1 MQLTNNPNIKHLTTM
16 KKVLFAAALV
26 VAATSLKAQDA
37 GRPQNAVKI
46 NPLSLIFATGNI
58 AYERAVSENSSVQL
72 GLFYSGVSISG
83 LKYTGLGLTPEYRI
97 YVAGN
102 KQPLNGVYV
111 GPFVR
116 YQSFTLKD
124 KDSDSEAKFTSFGGG
139 AIIGWEKTWASG
151 FVLDL
156 FAGPAYNSGK
166 VKDKTGNGDF
176 DVAGS
181 IDGFGLRTGI
191 TLGFAF

>member
-1 MQLTNNPNIKHLTTM
+1 M
-16 KKVLFAAALV
+16 KKVLFAAALI

-37 GRPQNAVKI
+37 GNPQNAIKL
-46 NPLSLIFATGNI
+46 NPLSLVFATGNI
-58 AYERAVSENSSVQL
+58 AYERAVSENSSFQL
-72 GLFYSGVSISG
+72 GVFYSGVSISG
-83 LKYTGLGLTPEYRI
+83 LKYTGLGITPEYRF

-102 KQPLNGVYV
+102 KQVMNGVYV

-116 YQSFTLKD
+116 YQSFSLKD
-124 KDSDSEAKFTSFGGG
+124 KESNDEAKFTSFGGG
-139 AIIGWEKTWASG
+139 AVIGWEKTWSSG

-156 FAGPAYNSGK
+156 FAGPSYNSGK
-166 VKDKTGNGDF
+166 VKDKSGNGDF

-191 TLGFAF
+191 TIGFSF

>member
-1 MQLTNNPNIKHLTTM
+1 M
-16 KKVLFAAALV
+16 KKVLFAAALI
-26 VAATSLKAQDA
+26 VAATSLKAQDPH
-37 GRPQNAVKI
+37 PQNAIKL
-46 NPLSLIFATGNI
+46 NPLSLVFATGNV
-58 AYERAVSENSSVQL
+58 AYERAVSENSSFQL
-72 GLFYSGVSISG
+72 GVFYSGVNISG
-83 LKYTGLGLTPEYRI
+83 LKYTGLGITPEYRF

-102 KQPLNGVYV
+102 KQALNGVYV

-116 YQSFTLKD
+116 YQSFTLKE
-124 KDSDSEAKFTSFGGG
+124 KDTDSEAKFTSFGGG
-139 AIIGWEKTWASG
+139 AVVGWEKTWASG

-156 FAGPAYNSGK
+156 FVGPSYNSGK
-166 VKDKTGNGDF
+166 VKDKSGNGDF

>member
-1 MQLTNNPNIKHLTTM
+1 M
-16 KKVLFAAALV
+16 KKVLFAAALL
-26 VAATSLKAQDA
+26 VAVSGLKAQDNGA
-37 GRPQNAVKI
+37 QNAIKL
-46 NPLSLIFATGNI
+46 NPLSLVFATGNI
-58 AYERAVSENSSVQL
+58 AYERAISENSSIQL
-72 GLFYSGVSISG
+72 GVFYSGVSISD
-83 LKYTGLGLTPEYRI
+83 LKYTGLGITPEYRI
-97 YVAGN
+97 YFAGN
-102 KQPLNGVYV
+102 RQALNGVYV

-116 YQSFTLKD
+116 YQSFTIKE
-124 KDSDSEAKFTSFGGG
+124 KSSNSEAKFTSFGGG
-139 AIIGWEKTWASG
+139 AVIGWEKTWASG

-166 VKDKTGNGDF
+166 VKEKSGTSDF

>member
-1 MQLTNNPNIKHLTTM
+1 M
-16 KKVLFAAALV
+16 KKVLFAAALI
-26 VAATSLKAQDA
+26 VAATSLKAQS
-37 GRPQNAVKI
+37 GGNPQNAIKI
-46 NPLSLIFATGNI
+46 NPLSLIFATGNV
-58 AYERAVSENSSVQL
+58 AYERAVSENSSFQL
-72 GLFYSGVSISG
+72 GVFYSGVSISG
-83 LKYTGLGLTPEYRI
+83 LKYSGLGITPEYRF

-102 KQPLNGVYV
+102 KQALNGVYV

-116 YQSFTLKD
+116 YQSFSLKD
-124 KDSDSEAKFTSFGGG
+124 KNSDSEAKFTSFGGG
-139 AIIGWEKTWASG
+139 AVIGWEKTWSSG

-166 VKDKTGNGDF
+166 VKDKSGSNDF

-191 TLGFAF
+191 TIGFAF